1 VPASSNRVCVFVDD
15 TGKDVGGLTNKFCI
29 TLALTGF
36 EKLDPRASSWESA
49 GVLLGN
55 YCPMLR

>member
-1 VPASSNRVCVFVDD
+1 VCVFVDD